1 MDKNKVLLFAVLTIF
16 VVGMVMAPASA
27 GVYDKVYSYKK
38 WKTVK
43 LTSFKVKKSW
53 SKNKRDKI
61 INQKYKKANKKA
73 KKLNNKYSKKGW
85 TYEGTYWDWN
95 VGSSKVSY
103 KYYVQFSKTQYYS
116 P

>member
-1 MDKNKVLLFAVLTIF
+1 MDKNKVLLFAVLTVF
-16 VVGMVMAPASA
+16 VVGMAMAPASA
-27 GVYDKVYSYKK
+27 GIYDKVYSYKK

-61 INQKYKKANKKA
+61 INKKYNKANKKVN
-73 KKLNNKYSKKGW
+73 KLSSKYGKKGW
-85 TYEGTYWDWN
+85 TYEGTYWNWH
-95 VGSSKVSY
+95 VGKYKVSY
-103 KYYVQFSKTQYYS
+103 KYYAQFSNTKYYY